1 MSTALVAGLLGLFGT
16 ALGAG
21 LTTWTTRQ
29 TAARSEQRA
38 WLETRRQEFRSAVT
52 QFASA
57 LLAYRLAMADHWV
70 ARRQRGRNA
79 AAASKES
86 YKRRAAALDA
96 LYVLELSS
104 DDDQLKELAR
114 EAVRTAR
121 NIRGADTQDEMENR
135 TNEVRNAL
143 ENLIAH
149 ARLVE
154 PGRDRIK
161 ESPNDRRTE
170 GGGQLQVDGL
180 LR

>member
-1 MSTALVAGLLGLFGT
+1 VSTALVAGLLDFFGT

-38 WLETRRQEFRSAVT
+38 WLESWRQEFRSAVT

-86 YKRRAAALDA
+86 YKRRAVVLDA

-104 DDDQLKELAR
+104 DDDQLRKLAR
-114 EAVRTAR
+114 EAVDKAR
-121 NIRGADTQDEMENR
+121 NIREADTRDEMESR

-143 ENLIAH
+143 EKLIAQ
-149 ARLVE
+149 ARIVE
-154 PGRDRIK
+154 PGRDQV
-161 ESPNDRRTE
+161 NDRVKEWPPPGLAHVDKDTE
-170 GGGQLQVDGL
+170 ET
-180 LR
+180 